1 MAPTLAIT
9 PLANT
14 SPTTAAEM
22 SLCRLRAGLSM
33 CAAADDW
40 VIHDPRLWLGKA
52 YHSLLE
58 RVRIEP
64 AETDPE
70 RVWDSEISAAVR
82 LASGHQFDRRYGD
95 PVRWP
100 SYFLIRQRALS
111 AAASLRL
118 KALPSDRRLPNGAAG
133 PIRSGTEKKLVAR
146 AGKLI
151 GRPDRFDRTSV
162 TDYKSN
168 LPDATTPLG
177 SEILERYRR
186 QIRIYAAII
195 AEVLGFWPKKGIIA
209 GPSDTSIKFDL
220 DPSECNAEADR
231 AVKDLDDWNGALSSA
246 RDALHF
252 ANPSAPSCQ
261 NCRFQ
266 LVCPAFWA
274 WLGTM
279 PGLVR
284 TPGATAAAAGR
295 LKAVQLGNDG
305 DLQTV
310 TLSNAISTLPGACEF
325 SMVTRQS
332 IHGDAFA
339 SPPGTDYRIVGAGF
353 RRDGRLSAEVAT
365 VLVPTQQIPEVSL
378 WTGGAAH
385 D

>member
-1 MAPTLAIT
+1 
-9 PLANT
+9 
-14 SPTTAAEM
+14 
-22 SLCRLRAGLSM
+22 M

-70 RVWDSEISAAVR
+70 RVWDSEMSAAVR
-82 LASGHQFDRRYGD
+82 LASAHQFDRRYGD

-111 AAASLRL
+111 AAVGLRSR
-118 KALPSDRRLPNGAAG
+118 AGPSDRRFPNGAAG

-146 AGKLI
+146 AGRLV

-168 LPDATTPLG
+168 LPDPATPFG

-195 AEVLGFWPKKGIIA
+195 AEALGFWPERGIVA
-209 GPSDTSIKFDL
+209 GPSGTSITFDL
-220 DPSECNAEADR
+220 DPSECDAEADR
-231 AVKDLDDWNGALSSA
+231 AVQELGDWNGALSSA
-246 RDALHF
+246 RDALQF
-252 ANPSAPSCQ
+252 ANPSASSCQ

-266 LVCPAFWA
+266 LVCPAFWN
-274 WLGTM
+274 WLGTT
-279 PGLVR
+279 PGLGP
-284 TPGATAAAAGR
+284 TPGAPVAAAGR

-310 TLSNAISTLPGACEF
+310 TLSNVISTLPGACEV
-325 SMVTRQS
+325 SMVTRRS

-339 SPPGTDYRIVGAGF
+339 SPPGTDYRIVGAGL

-365 VLVPTQQIPEVSL
+365 VLQPTQQIPEVL
-378 WTGGAAH
+378 LRTDGVTH